1 MCFSA
6 SASFVA
12 GASLLAIGTM
22 TVNRAGRKSE
32 LPFAA
37 IPLLFGLQQVLEGI
51 LWLAYRFDTPLLNT
65 VVTNAYSFFSHVF
78 WPIYVPFAVLALESV
93 PWRRKMLYAFLA
105 VGTAAGLY
113 LLINMVRFPITSQP
127 VGAHI
132 EYVSAHFYVGVV
144 MGSYLA
150 GTCLSMLF
158 SSHKIV
164 IVFGAAA
171 LLSFMAVYWIYTLWF
186 ISVWCFFAAVL
197 SALIYLQFRTRVL
210 RPVSRLPPLCAAR
223 VRT

>member
-22 TVNRAGRKSE
+22 TVNKSKRKSE

-37 IPLLFGLQQVLEGI
+37 IPLFFGLQQVLEGVV
-51 LWLAYRFDTPLLNT
+51 WLTFRFDTPLLNT
-65 VVTNAYSFFSHVF
+65 VMTNAYSFFSHVF
-78 WPIYVPFAVLALESV
+78 WPIYVPFAILLLESV
-93 PWRRKMLYAFLA
+93 PWRRKVIYAFLA
-105 VGTAAGLY
+105 IGTAGGLY
-113 LLINMVRFPITSQP
+113 LLFNMVRFPIQSQP

-132 EYVSAHFYVGVV
+132 EYVSAHFYVNVV

-158 SSHKIV
+158 SSHKVV
-164 IVFGAAA
+164 IAFGAVA
-171 LLSFMAVYWIYTLWF
+171 LLSFIAVYWIYTLWF

-197 SALIYLQFRTRVL
+197 SALIYFHFGARELS
-210 RPVSRLPPLCAAR
+210 PVS
-223 VRT
+223 T